1 MRDHLMRAVHC
12 YAYGGQEQLVL
23 EQIPRPEPQAGAVL
37 VRVYAAGVNP
47 IDWKIRKGFFKD
59 VRPVPFPFTPGSEL
73 AGTVELLGWVSPV
86 SREVKRST
94 GEVQKGHTP
103 TMR

>member
-1 MRDHLMRAVHC
+1 MRDHLMRAGDC
-12 YAYGGQEQLVL
+12 YAYGDPEQLVL

-59 VRPVPFPFTPGSEL
+59 VETSSLPFH
-73 AGTVELLGWVSPV
+73 A
-86 SREVKRST
+86 RK
-94 GEVQKGHTP
+94 
-103 TMR
+103 